1 MSAARKSSSRPSLTL
16 PGVVELN
23 DLLERRNNDPSCK
36 VEIDREIVRRFQRTR
51 AIFVLDMAGFSFSVR
66 RHGIIHHLAKIHRMR
81 VLVSEVTEALRGTVV
96 KFEADNAFVTF
107 ATVDSAAKA
116 ALRVNEL
123 VIEANALTSKEN
135 HIEVA
140 IGIGYGPILLADDD
154 FYGDEVNLASK
165 LGEDIAGHGEV
176 LLTAAARKALRA
188 KGHRFKPLNLSIS
201 GVRLRGSRLVLPEQ
215 PTLKPV

>member
-1 MSAARKSSSRPSLTL
+1 MPSAKKNASRSSLTL
-16 PGVVELN
+16 PGVVELD
-23 DLLERRNNDPSCK
+23 DLLERRNNDPSRK
-36 VEIDREIVRRFQRTR
+36 AEIDREIVRRFQRTR

-81 VLVSEVTEALRGTVV
+81 VVVGEVTRALRGTVV

-107 ATVDSAAKA
+107 ATVDSAVKA
-116 ALRVNEL
+116 AIRVNEL
-123 VIEANALTSKEN
+123 VIEANASTSREN
-135 HIEVA
+135 RIEVA
-140 IGIGYGPILLADDD
+140 IGIGFGPILLADDD

-188 KGHRFKPLNLSIS
+188 KGHRFKPLNMAIS
-201 GVRLRGSRLVLPEQ
+201 GVKLRASRLEFPESQ
-215 PTLKPV
+215 APNRA